1 MGRSTS
7 NNSSVEEIIHTDRG
21 INLKLKDNDTFWLAE
36 FYPWG
41 TDGRLRARISLA
53 SEKCDVPIGGFIW
66 MNNDM
71 DYIKKNGKIDSLVEL
86 NLNSSINSNDLEKS
100 KEIIFNSAAAI
111 GRFHKNAETARVTP
125 RDAKK
130 ME

>member
-1 MGRSTS
+1 M
-7 NNSSVEEIIHTDRG
+7 
-21 INLKLKDNDTFWLAE
+21 K
-36 FYPWG
+36 
-41 TDGRLRARISLA
+41 
-53 SEKCDVPIGGFIW
+53 
-66 MNNDM
+66 NDM
-71 DYIKKNGKIDSLVEL
+71 ITLRKWDDRTPLVEL

-130 ME
+130 WNKRVESLEALLRANTCLLYTSPSPRD